1 VSIENAI
8 ETLEKLVAADDEI
21 KTLTDAIEQEQGAL
35 DGIRKELADLE
46 ERLAA
51 DRERVSEMDKT
62 RNDLVQEMRQ
72 ISGQIDRSRER
83 LQRARNEREAQA
95 AERELDELRKIQRDR
110 DDEVKKLGELSE
122 QARTSIQE
130 AETRKA
136 ELDERLSGSLA
147 GTTDKIT
154 ALETELSGKREAR
167 NALSKDMPSIVFRR
181 YERLLSRG
189 RSPVAKTTDGTCLGC
204 FVKLP
209 PMLFHQMLSRRQ
221 FEECPNCHR
230 IIYYEPPPTEEELAA
245 AAAEAAKADAAD
257 AGDEGSADAAAEQAS
272 GDASS

>member
-1 VSIENAI
+1 MSIEKAI
-8 ETLEKLVAADDEI
+8 DTLEKLVAADDEI
-21 KTLTDAIEQEQGAL
+21 KALTEGIEHEQGAL
-35 DGIRKELADLE
+35 DGIRKELAQLE

-51 DRERVSEMDKT
+51 DRERLSEMDKT
-62 RNDLVQEMRQ
+62 RNDLVQELRQ
-72 ISGQIDRSRER
+72 TSGQIDRSRER
-83 LQRARNEREAQA
+83 LQRARNERESQA

-110 DDEVKKLGELSE
+110 DDEIKKLGELAE
-122 QARTSIQE
+122 QARTSIAG
-130 AETRKA
+130 AEERKG
-136 ELDERLSGSLA
+136 ELEERLSGSLA

-154 ALETELSGKREAR
+154 SLEAELKTKKEAR
-167 NALSKDMPSIVFRR
+167 DELGKQMPSIVLRR

-209 PMLFHQMLSRRQ
+209 PMLFHQMLSRRN

-230 IIYYEPPPTEEELAA
+230 ILYYEPPPTEEELAA
-245 AAAEAAKADAAD
+245 AAKQAEEDEASSSEDAS
-257 AGDEGSADAAAEQAS
+257 EEAAEQAS